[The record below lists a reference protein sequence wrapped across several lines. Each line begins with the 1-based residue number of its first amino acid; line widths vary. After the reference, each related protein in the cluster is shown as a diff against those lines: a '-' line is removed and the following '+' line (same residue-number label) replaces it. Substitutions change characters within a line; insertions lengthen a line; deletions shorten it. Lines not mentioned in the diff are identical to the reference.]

1 MAAGDTS
8 DTSDTETS
16 SVAEES
22 DIEADDMPP
31 LFESSDDS
39 DQEVTDGTD
48 PKITVSANQKASQI
62 KKAAANFAKLSRCQF
77 VFADESTQRLKQPN
91 NNPNLD
97 DLAPAHSSV
106 GCVA

>member
-1 MAAGDTS
+1 MAEKDTS
-8 DTSDTETS
+8 NALDMETNRVTEGSGNET
-16 SVAEES
+16 
-22 DIEADDMPP
+22 DDAPP

-77 VFADESTQRLKQPN
+77 VVADELAQRLKQPN